1 MSEPI
6 ENTDTKLF
14 RENESDYYSASCHMT
29 KDRRLGINVG
39 GTVIEAS
46 LKDWHLAASKLEQKD
61 KEIAELKE
69 DNIRLRNAQE
79 IGGNMYGH
87 KLNEVSALHKQ
98 VESLTE
104 RVEAAEEVIAKVK
117 PHLTVYASGYFL
129 DNNTEVVEIIEKYNS
144 LKSKTK

>member
-1 MSEPI
+1 
-6 ENTDTKLF
+6 
-14 RENESDYYSASCHMT
+14 MT
-29 KDRRLGINVG
+29 KGELKNKLAHLTYYVNGKYVDSKFKKLTIPIMEFNEAIE
-39 GTVIEAS
+39 VIWKE
-46 LKDWHLAASKLEQKD
+46 LEQKD

>member
-1 MSEPI
+1 
-6 ENTDTKLF
+6 
-14 RENESDYYSASCHMT
+14 MT
-29 KDRRLGINVG
+29 KEQLREELEGLMLERDWLCDLVPSFYDRSTIF
-39 GTVIEAS
+39 
-46 LKDWHLAASKLEQKD
+46 HFFYSKLEQKD

-69 DNIRLRNAQE
+69 DNLRLRNAQE
-79 IGGNMYGH
+79 VGGNMYGH

-98 VESLTE
+98 IESLTE
-104 RVEAAEEVIAKVK
+104 RLEAAEEVIAKVK